1 MRMGEQKKTSWFAR
15 WGFFIVALG
24 TVAAVAAG
32 WGNRANLWPFGFG
45 FRLLSWAVVGALLG
59 VLFSLI
65 GVFATRGGKK
75 RGRIRAILGVLL
87 GLLVAGLPSWHM
99 WKARDLPAIHD
110 ISTDTDNPPA
120 FSAVAPL
127 RRGSPNPV
135 EYGGEEIA
143 DQQHKSYPDIQPLLM
158 HAPVDHAFEHVV
170 ETAREAGWNI
180 VDANPAQ
187 GRLEATATT
196 FWFGFKD
203 DVVIRVL
210 ATETGSRID
219 VRSVSRVG
227 RSDIGANARR
237 VRAYLAK
244 LAAAP

>member
-1 MRMGEQKKTSWFAR
+1 MAEPKKISWFAR
-15 WGFFIVALG
+15 WGFVIVGLG
-24 TVAAVAAG
+24 TAAAVAAG
-32 WGNRANLWPFGFG
+32 WGSRANLWPFGFG
-45 FRLLSWAVVGALLG
+45 FRLLAWAVAAIAIG

-65 GVFATRGGKK
+65 GAIATRGGKK

-87 GLLVAGLPSWHM
+87 GLFVAGSPSWYV

-120 FSAVAPL
+120 FSAVTPL

-143 DQQHKSYPDIQPLLM
+143 DQQHRAYPDIQPLLM
-158 HAPVDHAFEHVV
+158 HASVDHAFEHAL
-170 ETAREAGWNI
+170 EAAREMGWDI

-187 GRLEATATT
+187 RRLEATATT

-203 DVVIRVL
+203 DVVVRVSP
-210 ATETGSRID
+210 TETGSRID
-219 VRSVSRVG
+219 ARSVSRVG
-227 RSDIGANARR
+227 RSDIGTNAGRI
-237 VRAYLAK
+237 RAYLAI

>member
-1 MRMGEQKKTSWFAR
+1 MAEPKKTSWFAR
-15 WGFFIVALG
+15 WGFVIVGWG
-24 TVAAVAAG
+24 TAAAVVAG
-32 WGNRANLWPFGFG
+32 WGSRTNLWPFGFG
-45 FRLLSWAVVGALLG
+45 FRLLAWAVAAIAIG

-65 GVFATRGGKK
+65 GAIATRGGKK
-75 RGRIRAILGVLL
+75 RGRIRAILGVLV
-87 GLLVAGLPSWHM
+87 GLLVAGSPSWYV

-120 FSAVAPL
+120 FSAITPL
-127 RRGSPNPV
+127 RRGLPNPV

-143 DQQHKSYPDIQPLLM
+143 DQQHRAYPDIQPLLM
-158 HAPVDHAFEHVV
+158 HAPVAHAFEHVL
-170 ETAREAGWNI
+170 EAAREMGWDI

-203 DVVIRVL
+203 DVVVRVSP
-210 ATETGSRID
+210 TETGSRID
-219 VRSVSRVG
+219 VRSLSRVG

-237 VRAYLAK
+237 IRAYLAI